1 MADDSNI
8 AYSSTQG
15 IVAWSGGQ
23 VLLNYGQS
31 IDKGHPLYQERSDL
45 FQGLAPVSAT
55 DIQHNAPPGRVES
68 GMQQPGAVRHT
79 RVPANKTGSGQ

>member
-1 MADDSNI
+1 MEDESNI

-23 VLLNYGQS
+23 VLLHHGQS
-31 IDKGHPLYQERSDL
+31 IDKAHPLYRERPDL
-45 FQGLAPVSAT
+45 FQGFAPVSNT

-68 GMQQPGAVRHT
+68 GMQQPGATRHT